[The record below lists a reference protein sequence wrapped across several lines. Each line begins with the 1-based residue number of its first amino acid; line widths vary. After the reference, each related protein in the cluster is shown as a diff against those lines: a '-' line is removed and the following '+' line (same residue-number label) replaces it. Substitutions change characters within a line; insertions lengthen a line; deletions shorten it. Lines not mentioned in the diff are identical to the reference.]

1 MDALAVVKAW
11 QASFRIANGRAPDKA
26 DVGKAIAS
34 DSDLGDAYRAV
45 RALRDSSGQ
54 KPLSNSVT
62 APPPGS
68 LECIPLPGAISDAAT
83 SKSASA
89 SVCAPTPAPSFSLQS
104 VSSELSAPSRSR
116 PSRPTL
122 AELLAPP
129 VAPEPSKKND
139 KARPKLHKKPG
150 AGAHGF
156 AGGLVASVASKPI
169 STTSIV
175 VTTSL
180 LPIEFASQ
188 RVPHYASGTSL
199 ERAAAAA
206 CGGAAEAARS
216 KHLEEVMGSRGADT
230 RQGRKS
236 GAVSVSASGR
246 LGKEGP
252 FDDSSARSDPKISA
266 RATDMR
272 VATSDNFVTSDY
284 RRKYRYG
291 CCC

>member
-26 DVGKAIAS
+26 DVGKAISS

-54 KPLSNSVT
+54 KPLCNSVT

-68 LECIPLPGAISDAAT
+68 LGCIPLPGAIPDAAT

-89 SVCAPTPAPSFSLQS
+89 SVGALTPAPSLSLQS
-104 VSSELSAPSRSR
+104 ASSELSAPLRSH

-139 KARPKLHKKPG
+139 KARPKHHKKPG

-156 AGGLVASVASKPI
+156 AGGLVASAASKPI
-169 STTSIV
+169 STPPIDV
-175 VTTSL
+175 PTSL

-188 RVPHYASGTSL
+188 LAPQDASGASI
-199 ERAAAAA
+199 ERAAA

-216 KHLEEVMGSRGADT
+216 RPLEEAMGSRGADT

-236 GAVSVSASGR
+236 GAVSVSASGS
-246 LGKEGP
+246 LGMEGP

-284 RRKYRYG
+284 RRKYRCG
-291 CCC
+291 CCL